1 MAKQAPA
8 KSRDVYEKAW
18 RNLASFLKKDLG
30 RYEPIEGDYIRY
42 FNFLRKAKKYKAS
55 TMWSMYSRVKNC
67 HIVSSVNNCSL
78 ITYVLISAFVYR
90 GDMALVL
97 RIIRG

>member
-1 MAKQAPA
+1 MANQAPA

-30 RYEPIEGDYIRY
+30 KYEPQESDYIRY
-42 FNFLRKAKKYKAS
+42 FNFLRKGKKYKAT

-67 HIVSSVNNCSL
+67 HIVSSFINDIL
-78 ITYVLISAFVYR
+78 IINIANFIMVFVCR
-90 GDMALVL
+90 GDLAGV
-97 RIIRG
+97 